1 MIKMIDNIDNS
12 NINIYSTFIQFYT
25 ILYKNLICYKNVLS
39 KLFLARK
46 NTVFKYIWVKIIF
59 SVDNSFNFFCRYF
72 LLDKLD

>member
-46 NTVFKYIWVKIIF
+46 NTIFKYGSK
-59 SVDNSFNFFCRYF
+59 
-72 LLDKLD
+72 

>member
-1 MIKMIDNIDNS
+1 MIDNIDNS

-46 NTVFKYIWVKIIF
+46 NTIFKYGLK
-59 SVDNSFNFFCRYF
+59 
-72 LLDKLD
+72 